1 MPDEDKHFCGLLVL
15 EFDGIMCK
23 PSVNWTMAAIL
34 HHSNLIPRVSHLTA
48 LWGERGETLV
58 WFGHVLL

>member
-34 HHSNLIPRVSHLTA
+34 HHSTVVVGVRTHS
-48 LWGERGETLV
+48 
-58 WFGHVLL
+58 